1 MRRALPIACAVL
13 SAYLAAP
20 IAHAESPALQTA
32 APAFAPR
39 AVVVQWEPSADRG
52 ERTEAREDAE
62 VGLQTTLGDPA
73 FQLLQV
79 EPGQSV
85 ADAIATLRSD
95 SAVTVAER
103 DSLVGLAS
111 IPDDPLFGEEWGLEN
126 QGVGIGGFSGAVAG
140 ADIAAPAA
148 WDTTVGTASTVV
160 ADIDSGY
167 RFDSPDLG
175 PVAWVNPGEIPGN
188 GVDDDNNGYV
198 DDIHGYDFV
207 GDNADA
213 PSEDDDPTDDDL
225 ISGGHGVHTA
235 GTMGAAGDNGV
246 GITGVA
252 QNARIMAL
260 RACGNR
266 SETSQSGCPTSSL
279 IAAVNYAGNNG
290 ARVANLS
297 LSGTGKSTALLNA
310 LAENPETLF
319 VAAAGNDAVDND
331 SAPRYP
337 CSYAPGETF
346 VAGAVEN
353 MICVAATD
361 QADGLASFSNWGA
374 ERVDLGAPG
383 TEILSTYPA
392 LETLREEDFE
402 AGDFSEQWNAT
413 GVDGGLQPTSEAPL
427 ESAGM
432 SDSPGAAP
440 VAGSSRSSTLAHRIS
455 VPADAG
461 ACQLRGRDS
470 VALDGGSLTLTVFR
484 NGLSLYQFQLPSTT
498 GAGMKPFTTAPMSE
512 LDGAEVGIRF
522 RYIAGPSPTSSS
534 GAWVDDL
541 VFSCYAPLDTPP
553 GYAFL
558 QGTSMAAPQVSGAA
572 ALLFSQ
578 RPDASVEEVS
588 YALLSGVDPD
598 PALAGKTSSG
608 GRLDAAR
615 ALAYLEPPAPVLSG
629 TEPASPA
636 EEADPRIFG
645 SVTAGSRVFIFAG
658 GDCKKWSVAYGPAS
672 ELSSPGLQ
680 VHVPAGETEEFSAK
694 VETKYA
700 ISPCSQPISYT
711 NSTDEVAPEP
721 PQLSSTDPVSPAAS
735 QTPKIR
741 GTAEAESTVRV
752 YLGVECG
759 GAPVAEGSA
768 ATLASPGLSVPA
780 APNAKTQFTA
790 RATDAATNVSDC
802 SQPIAYFEDSEP
814 PANPQLMGTNPP
826 SPAAATNPLV
836 HGTAEEGSV
845 VSIFQGDSCSGP
857 PAATGNAWTFFSP
870 GLEVSVRAG
879 STVSF
884 VATATDEAGNTS
896 GCSNPI
902 AYEQQDPPGSATVF
916 LPPAVLSPEPS
927 PTGCVVPRVTGLP
940 LARAKMALARS
951 GCSVGRVTKPK
962 KARQK
967 GLVVKRSSPATGQRA
982 ANGAVSLTL
991 GPKPH
996 RNRH

>member
-1 MRRALPIACAVL
+1 M
-13 SAYLAAP
+13 
-20 IAHAESPALQTA
+20 AEP
-32 APAFAPR
+32 
-39 AVVVQWEPSADRG
+39 
-52 ERTEAREDAE
+52 
-62 VGLQTTLGDPA
+62 
-73 FQLLQV
+73 
-79 EPGQSV
+79 
-85 ADAIATLRSD
+85 
-95 SAVTVAER
+95 

-111 IPDDPLFGEEWGLEN
+111 IPDDPLFGQEWGLEN

-140 ADIAAPAA
+140 ADIAAPGA

-175 PVAWVNPGEIPGN
+175 PVAWVNPGEISGN
-188 GVDDDNNGYV
+188 GVDDDGNGYV

-213 PSEDDDPTDDDL
+213 PSEDADPTDDDL
-225 ISGGHGVHTA
+225 LSGGHGVHTA
-235 GTMGAAGDNGV
+235 GTMGASGDNGV

-266 SETSQSGCPTSSL
+266 SETSQAGCPTSSL

-319 VAAAGNDAVDND
+319 VAAAGNDALDND
-331 SAPRYP
+331 SSPRYP
-337 CSYAPGETF
+337 CSYAPGETS

-353 MICVAATD
+353 LICVAATD

-402 AGDFSEQWNAT
+402 AEDFSEQWNAT
-413 GVDGGLQPTSEAPL
+413 GVDGGLLPTGEAPL

-470 VALDGGSLTLTVFR
+470 VALDGGSLTLIVFR
-484 NGLSLYQFQLPSTT
+484 NGLSLYQFQLPSTV

-522 RYIAGPSPTSSS
+522 RYTAGSSPTSSS
-534 GAWVDDL
+534 GAWLDDL
-541 VFSCYAPLDTPP
+541 VFICYAPLETPP

-578 RPDASVEEVS
+578 RPDASVEEVA
-588 YALLSGVDPD
+588 YALLSSVDPN
-598 PALAGKTSSG
+598 PALAGKTTSG

-629 TEPASPA
+629 TDPASPA
-636 EEADPRIFG
+636 EEADPRILG
-645 SVTAGSRVFIFAG
+645 SVTAGSRVLLFAG
-658 GDCKKWSVAYGPAS
+658 TGCHGGAEAVGSAS
-672 ELSSPGLQ
+672 ELASPGLQ
-680 VHVPAGETEEFSAK
+680 VHVPAGTTEKFTAI
-694 VETKYA
+694 VETKYET
-700 ISPCSQPISYT
+700 SPCSQPISYT
-711 NSTDEVAPEP
+711 NSTEPPDEVAPEP
-721 PQLSSTDPVSPAAS
+721 PQLNSTDPVSPAAS
-735 QTPKIR
+735 QAPKVR
-741 GTAEAESTVRV
+741 GTAEAESTIRV
-752 YLGVECG
+752 YMGIECS

-768 ATLASPGLSVPA
+768 ATLASPGLAVPA
-780 APNAKTQFTA
+780 AANATTQFTA
-790 RATDAATNVSDC
+790 TASDAAMNVSDC
-802 SQPIAYFEDSEP
+802 SQPIAYVEDSEP

-836 HGTAEEGSV
+836 YGTAEEETA
-845 VSIFQGDSCSGP
+845 VSIFQGDSCSGLP
-857 PAATGNAWTFFSP
+857 SATGNAWTFSSP
-870 GLEVSVRAG
+870 GLEVSVPAG
-879 STVSF
+879 STESF

-902 AYEQQDPPGSATVF
+902 TYKQQDPTEPATVTVF
-916 LPPAVLSPEPS
+916 LPPAVLSPDPS
-927 PTGCVVPRVTGLP
+927 PIGCVVPRVAGLP
-940 LARAKMALARS
+940 FARAKVALARS
-951 GCSVGRVTKPK
+951 GCSVGKVTKPR
-962 KARQK
+962 KARHK
-967 GLVVKRSSPATGQRA
+967 GLVVKRSSPAAGQKA

-991 GPKPH
+991 GPKRH